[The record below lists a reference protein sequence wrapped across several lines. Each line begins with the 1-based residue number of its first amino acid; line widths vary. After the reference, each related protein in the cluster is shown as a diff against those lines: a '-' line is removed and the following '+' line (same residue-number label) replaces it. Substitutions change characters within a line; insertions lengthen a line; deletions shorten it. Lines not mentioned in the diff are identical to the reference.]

1 MKISIVRTMLL
12 GLVAAAT
19 PLSLFT
25 GCNSQSDPAASSDG
39 TTSTISL
46 ALQVGDASID
56 SVDYT
61 ITGPASFTRM
71 GTLKVARSSTLSA
84 VISGL
89 PLGSGYQIKLTG
101 AATNGA
107 TTCAGSAS
115 FDLLK
120 PGVTPVSVH
129 LQCTSAS
136 KTGSLMV
143 NGVLNICPRIDAVE
157 ANPAEV
163 EVGATIAL
171 TGLGV
176 DEDNAPSVLTYAWT
190 ATSGKLAGETTASPT
205 FTCTAAGPSTITLTV
220 SDGDTCAASQTV
232 NVVCSQISTDP
243 GLKVAFI
250 GDTDH
255 GAGFKSVLQLVKQE
269 GAQGL
274 LVNGD
279 MSYSEN
285 PTAWWAATEEV
296 LGADFPVFL
305 ARGNHDDVNWVG
317 FEPKAT
323 QHLGGATR
331 VLGAHDSNYKTTWRG
346 LVIAAIHKGDSP
358 ALITPFLQDEPHV
371 WKVCQWH
378 QNQKKMQIGGKSD
391 EMGWGVYEA
400 CRDMGALI
408 QTGHEHS
415 YERTR
420 TLVDLTNQIIDP
432 TCSSPTELCL
442 GPGRTFVTV
451 SGLGGNSVR
460 PQLLCLPATPPYG
473 CNGEWA
479 SISTSNQ
486 NGAFGVQFI
495 TFNQGGPKHA
505 VGYFK
510 NVRGEVTDNF
520 TINYS
525 AFH

>member
-1 MKISIVRTMLL
+1 
-12 GLVAAAT
+12 
-19 PLSLFT
+19 
-25 GCNSQSDPAASSDG
+25 
-39 TTSTISL
+39 
-46 ALQVGDASID
+46 
-56 SVDYT
+56 
-61 ITGPASFTRM
+61 
-71 GTLKVARSSTLSA
+71 
-84 VISGL
+84 
-89 PLGSGYQIKLTG
+89 
-101 AATNGA
+101 
-107 TTCAGSAS
+107 
-115 FDLLK
+115 
-120 PGVTPVSVH
+120 
-129 LQCTSAS
+129 
-136 KTGSLMV
+136 
-143 NGVLNICPRIDAVE
+143 
-157 ANPAEV
+157 
-163 EVGATIAL
+163 
-171 TGLGV
+171 
-176 DEDNAPSVLTYAWT
+176 
-190 ATSGKLAGETTASPT
+190 
-205 FTCTAAGPSTITLTV
+205 
-220 SDGDTCAASQTV
+220 
-232 NVVCSQISTDP
+232 
-243 GLKVAFI
+243 
-250 GDTDH
+250 
-255 GAGFKSVLQLVKQE
+255 
-269 GAQGL
+269 
-274 LVNGD
+274 
-279 MSYSEN
+279 
-285 PTAWWAATEEV
+285 
-296 LGADFPVFL
+296 
-305 ARGNHDDVNWVG
+305 VNWVG